1 MSMARDAFIQ
11 CFLFTKLDLV
21 LKKEDLVSVLVS
33 QL

>member
-1 MSMARDAFIQ
+1 MSIARDAFV
-11 CFLFTKLDLV
+11 FLFTKLDFV